1 MTSFTAGSPSGGQSS
16 AQEGER
22 PSGLRPLQGSGLQA
36 GVLYLVATPIGNLED
51 ITLRAL
57 RTLREVDAI
66 AAEDTRVTLKLL
78 SRYGISKPLFSYHR
92 HSKPGALRKILSL
105 LREGKNVALVCDAGT
120 PGISDPGEEVVQAC
134 VREGLQVAAIPGPSA
149 LISALSVAGLPT
161 SGFIF
166 TGFLPR
172 RASERRTVISELA
185 RVRKTLVFF
194 EAPHRLL
201 ACLKDM
207 IQVLGDRQAAAARE
221 LTKKFEEII
230 RGPLSNIIK
239 HFEATRPR
247 GEVVIMVAGAEQ
259 PTPRGD
265 ESPGARISDALAMA
279 RSLRASG
286 RSTRSAAM
294 EAAEDSGLP
303 WRQIYRALLSE

>member
-1 MTSFTAGSPSGGQSS
+1 MTSFTTGSPSGGRSS
-16 AQEGER
+16 ADQGER
-22 PSGLRPLQGSGLQA
+22 PS

-57 RTLREVDAI
+57 RTLREVDVI

-78 SRYGISKPLFSYHR
+78 SHYGISKPLVSYHR
-92 HSKPGALRKILSL
+92 HSKPGALQRILSL

-120 PGISDPGEEVVQAC
+120 PGISDPGEEVVRAC

-161 SGFIF
+161 SGFVF

-172 RASERRTVISELA
+172 RASERRRAIAELA
-185 RVRKTLVFF
+185 GERRTLVFF

-207 IQVLGDRQAAAARE
+207 IQALGDRQAVAARE
-221 LTKKFEEII
+221 LTKKFEEMI
-230 RGPLSNIIK
+230 RGPLSSISK
-239 HFEATRPR
+239 HFEATKPR
-247 GEVVIMVAGAEQ
+247 GEIIIIVAGAQ
-259 PTPRGD
+259 QHTPRSE
-265 ESPGARISDALAMA
+265 ESPGDRMSEAIAMA

-286 RSTRSAAM
+286 KSTRSAAM
-294 EAAEDSGLP
+294 QAGETLNVR
-303 WRQIYRALLSE
+303 WRAIYRALLSG